1 MNRTYKKKTRVFRR
15 RAGRRILQS
24 TAMLPA
30 LFTILNGLCGFG
42 SIHFATKDA
51 LGAAQMSHLVLAAWL
66 IFAAMVCDMLD
77 GRLARLTRRTSDF
90 GAQLDSMCDMVSF
103 GVAPAALMLRTVITV
118 MQGQIERLSYLDS
131 HIFFER
137 VIWCIAAI
145 YVACSALR
153 LARFNVE
160 TESDESSHMSFRG
173 LPTPG
178 AAAAIASLVLL
189 FAHLVATEAGWE
201 SAQWLLVVVGLTLP
215 TVTLAGAFLM
225 VSRLR
230 YPHMVNQYIRG
241 RRPFSYLVKIV
252 ILILALF
259 LLPYQT
265 LAAGTIAFVSLGPV
279 RAVVGMLR
287 HRSEPGPEVAPAE
300 IDS

>member
-1 MNRTYKKKTRVFRR
+1 MNSTYKKKTRVFRR

-24 TAMLPA
+24 TALLPA

-51 LGAAQMSHLVLAAWL
+51 LGSAQMSHLVLAAWL

-77 GRLARLTRRTSDF
+77 GRLARMTRRTSDF

-118 MQGQIERLSYLDS
+118 MQGQIERLSYLDG

-201 SAQWLLVVVGLTLP
+201 SAQWLLVLVGFTLP
-215 TVTLAGAFLM
+215 TVTLAGAFMM

-279 RAVVGMLR
+279 RAVVGMLL
-287 HRSEPGPEVAPAE
+287 HRNEPSPEVAPAE